1 MPDKIKELDDKIN
14 TIIYNINYLN
24 NLINSLGHGFT
35 KYIQWKGDEPNFK
48 KYVENLKKDDKLKE
62 NDKKDEKNKD

>member
-14 TIIYNINYLN
+14 TIIYNINYTN
-24 NLINSLGHGFT
+24 NTVGALTH
-35 KYIQWKGDEPNFK
+35 YIAWKGDEPKFK
-48 KYVENLKKDDKLKE
+48 KHLENLKKDDKLKE